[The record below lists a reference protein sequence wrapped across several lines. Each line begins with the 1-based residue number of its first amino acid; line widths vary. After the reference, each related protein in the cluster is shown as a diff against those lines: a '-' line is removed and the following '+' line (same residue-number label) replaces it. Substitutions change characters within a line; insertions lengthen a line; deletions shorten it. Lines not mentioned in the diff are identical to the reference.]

1 MLNLSGVQTERFE
14 GIGANGRKAF
24 VDVVT
29 DPAARKALGL
39 PEKIDAGEMMTGTAS
54 AFLSNAETK
63 IDDLRQEAVKLAKR
77 AAAAEFA
84 VDFDRVAAGLKFIEL
99 RAAVQAEGHSWEQ
112 WFARN
117 VEGVSIRT
125 AQRYMAL
132 ATAPERQ
139 PSATEREPIVILG
152 EPGAG
157 PMLTP
162 PTTEDVAPAEAK
174 ESAKKSKRVAD
185 EKVSAKVTIGR
196 LVKRLDEGTAVE
208 LLAAVKAWIEE
219 RAGHPDHVREGA
231 PSVLTATLANPDRGP
246 IPRTGTPPS
255 PTRKEIPTCPLRS
268 L

>member
-1 MLNLSGVQTERFE
+1 MEYRPERFE

-29 DPAARKALGL
+29 HPEARKALGL

-63 IDDLRQEAVKLAKR
+63 IDDLLHEAVKLAKR

-112 WFARN
+112 RFARN

-157 PMLTP
+157 PHVNTP
-162 PTTEDVAPAEAK
+162 DDRGCRPRRGQGIP
-174 ESAKKSKRVAD
+174 AKKSKRVAD

-196 LVKRLDEGTAVE
+196 LVKRLDEGTAKE
-208 LLAAVKAWIEE
+208 LLAAIKAWIEE
-219 RAGHPDHVREGA
+219 RAGA
-231 PSVLTATLANPDRGP
+231 S
-246 IPRTGTPPS
+246 
-255 PTRKEIPTCPLRS
+255 
-268 L
+268 